1 MMKKIIA
8 ILMCLLVITACTK
21 STELEDMKEKLINEE
36 IVEVK
41 VVNTIGSEDFH
52 FTTVVNPEHYEELK
66 EALQTF
72 EGKSISKKDME
83 LIVGGGYEIII
94 KLKSEE
100 TLDINNIGNV
110 YLLINDDPYEIENNS
125 IPKLEKW
132 IDTIRTEYY
141 LQNIENN

>member
-21 STELEDMKEKLINEE
+21 SSDLEDMKEKLINEE

-41 VVNTIGSEDFH
+41 VVNKIGSEDFH
-52 FTTVVNPEHYEELK
+52 FTTVVNQEHYEELK

-83 LIVGGGYEIII
+83 LIAGGSY
-94 KLKSEE
+94 
-100 TLDINNIGNV
+100 DIGINLGNENYVNIENVGNV
-110 YLLINDDPYEIENNS
+110 YLLINDAPYKIEDDS
-125 IPKLEKW
+125 IAKLGKW

-141 LQNIENN
+141 LQNNDNN